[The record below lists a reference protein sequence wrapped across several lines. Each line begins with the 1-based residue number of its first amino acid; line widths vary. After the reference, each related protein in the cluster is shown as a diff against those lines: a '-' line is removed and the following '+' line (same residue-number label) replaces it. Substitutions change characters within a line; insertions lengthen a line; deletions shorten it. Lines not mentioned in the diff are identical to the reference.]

1 MTDLTLLIK
10 TSSGRQ
16 LKQID
21 ELLKSEFE
29 NLSVEIKVLGSPVNK
44 WVKVS
49 ISGEDEVIAT
59 SYINKKIG
67 ACPISIK
74 KVDKFS
80 VLKGYIS
87 KVDTVNQE
95 LMVDVGVF
103 EPKVLQA
110 TIPLGYLQA
119 QLVDGKKVTLQKISE
134 IYGFK
139 ENLPLTIKVIRLN
152 DEAEA
157 ELSSELSVEQIEKI
171 RLWQQSLLD
180 RLIILGASLGEIEI
194 VLERTWLNRDI
205 IGTDALGMFEHALT
219 CKLGTD
225 AAGLVSK
232 VGRYMRN
239 AELIVFNPK
248 KIVDAI
254 GESALIL

>member
-67 ACPISIK
+67 TCPISIK

-152 DEAEA
+152 DEKETV
-157 ELSSELSVEQIEKI
+157 LPSELSAEQIEKI
-171 RLWQQSLLD
+171 RLWRQSLLD
-180 RLIILGASLGEIEI
+180 KLIILGASLVEIET

-205 IGTDALGMFEHALT
+205 INTETLGMFEHALT

-254 GESALIL
+254 GESALNS